1 MSAKLNDPK
10 TAPKTRWLILDRFL
24 YNKKIHIIPLVFVNS
39 KLSSDF

>member
-10 TAPKTRWLILDRFL
+10 TAPKARWLILDRFL
-24 YNKKIHIIPLVFVNS
+24 YNKKIPIIPLVFVNS